1 MTIII
6 SPDNPHYLKYAVL
19 RRERKVISK
28 RMYEILRLMG
38 ELQGVSLAWEKF
50 GVLHGVNRKGDRDT
64 YRHYSEV
71 KMRVNENLDRLGYIV
86 LVLQRNYADMTQ
98 KMEALARSEEKGDR

>member
-6 SPDNPHYLKYAVL
+6 SPDNPHFSEYMIL
-19 RRERKVISK
+19 RKERKDISK
-28 RMYEILRLMG
+28 RMYEILRLMS
-38 ELQGVSLAWEKF
+38 ELQGVSLAWERF

-64 YRHYSEV
+64 YRHHSAV

-86 LVLQRNYADMTQ
+86 LMLQQSYADLTQ
-98 KMEALARSEEKGDR
+98 KMVALAQSEENGIR